1 MNAQAGNTHEFF
13 VTDVSAPHASRASQM
28 LKKYPTVKEL
38 FGRNFLTFPIT
49 VGLVAAQVYL
59 SYVFAS
65 LPWWALLLGAY
76 FVGAFISHAL
86 FVMIHECSHQLVF
99 KSHTANRLLGLIAN
113 FPHLLPSYIS
123 FEKYHLK
130 HHAFQGIYDLDSDL
144 PSRWEARLIRPN
156 FFMKCLWLM
165 LFPIFQAIR
174 IFRIRSTKAFDAWTI
189 LNFITQIAFG
199 WAVVYFLGWKALLY
213 MALSFSFSVG
223 LHPLGARWVQEH
235 YLTEDPDQ
243 ETYSYYGPLNHVSF
257 NVGYH
262 NEHHDFPA
270 IPWNKLPD
278 LKNAAP
284 EFYDSL
290 RSHRSWTKLF
300 IQFLTDRNISLFSRM
315 IRTDK

>member
-1 MNAQAGNTHEFF
+1 MSSNPNIIQEFHISES
-13 VTDVSAPHASRASQM
+13 SAPHAARAGKM
-28 LKKYPTVKEL
+28 LKEYPQVKTL
-38 FGRNFLTFPIT
+38 FGKNLMTFPIT
-49 VGLVAAQVYL
+49 VGLVAAQVVL
-59 SYVFAS
+59 
-65 LPWWALLLGAY
+65 AY
-76 FVGAFISHAL
+76 FLADASWIAILLASYLIGAFISHAL
-86 FVMIHECSHQLVF
+86 FVMIHECSHQLIF
-99 KSHTANRLLGLIAN
+99 KSHTANRLLGLVAN

-144 PSRWEARLIRPN
+144 PSRWEAKLIDSN
-156 FFMKCLWLM
+156 FFMKCLWLL

-174 IFRIRSTKAFDAWTI
+174 IFRIRSTRAFDAWTI
-189 LNFITQIAFG
+189 VNFATQIAFG
-199 WAVVYFLGWKALLY
+199 FAIVYFLSWKALAY

-235 YLTEDPDQ
+235 YLTEDDEQ
-243 ETYSYYGPLNHVSF
+243 ETYSYYGVLNKLSF

-278 LKNAAP
+278 LKSMAP
-284 EFYDSL
+284 EYYDHL
-290 RSHRSWTKLF
+290 KSHQSWFKLF
-300 IQFLTDRNISLFSRM
+300 INFLTNNKISLFSRI